1 VLINDLL
8 EDFTF
13 ICIYIIIVSIFQKV
27 LSFPSKKLVFE
38 KIFKNN
44 FNIAENK
51 IISVEA
57 TNVEHIIKCETI

>member
-1 VLINDLL
+1 MLINDLL